1 MHVTIQSTEESKVR
15 RQRRDICIHG
25 VVHLH
30 GDKIIRADIEA
41 RSNIINKCREPALM
55 LADKAAVDINIGNGR
70 CAVKFQKKVAVG
82 TTAIH
87 CTMNPIPA
95 DAAVVILAAILAV
108 KIVPSVR
115 QVYYCQGGSAK
126 VTAFL

>member
-30 GDKIIRADIEA
+30 GDKIIRANIEV
-41 RSNIINKCREPALM
+41 RSSVINKCREPALM

-70 CAVKFQKKVAVG
+70 CAVKFQKELAAREVLV
-82 TTAIH
+82 H
-87 CTMNPIPA
+87 RVMPSIPA
-95 DAAVVILAAILAV
+95 CATIVIFHTVLTV
-108 KIVPSVR
+108 EIVPGVR
-115 QVYYCQGGSAK
+115 QVYYRSEEH
-126 VTAFL
+126 TSE